1 MVGASFSK
9 SWMFVSNQPCILDL
23 ACVSTHPRGTHESF
37 VGKRDGSGFLSRR
50 TAEYPAELAASL
62 ASLCAPFLSSLGN
75 CVDFS
80 RWRSFLPSDPAWVEP
95 SCRVEDGGGI
105 NSTACWLQPAAAD
118 LLHSLRCRWSQ
129 RLFDTGLCLRIA
141 AHLQLAPQ
149 GPPLA
154 DAEIAPFLQD
164 IFEAFQVSPPEQA
177 DLLFIAPGQPL
188 RLRLLKFLLQKI
200 QDSEASLC
208 DQLES
213 GVSLGVGASLEP
225 SLHWPKRDSELVI
238 PALHLCEGAWKSA
251 ESEPD
256 IVHTLLEEELRESWI
271 TEYASLEE
279 IQNEFPQVA
288 LGRLGLVLAEGRS
301 PRLVVDSSVSGVT
314 SSSVIPNHVSNPR
327 IEDVSGCAPSFVPS
341 DPWVGASIDV
351 KKAHRRMKIAPHER
365 ALLAFS
371 FRGRYFVSNC
381 LNFGARASSWYWA
394 RLAGAIHRVTHFIIF
409 LKHFLWVYVDDWL
422 AGFRK
427 STAPLHVSLWVMLL
441 LCINLPISWSKC
453 SIGDQITWIGWRIS
467 FDSWTVELPAEKI
480 HRILDQ
486 LASVCKQMRVKVK
499 DLESIIGRLLW
510 LTGLWRLLRPLLQP
524 LYAAL
529 RDIPCT
535 IVAVSPQLWTQI
547 LDACDDSG
555 RLQRSLNHA
564 SFPEGARLTRA
575 GNTAISSLAQ
585 LKRVPFIKR
594 RLWVSIQD
602 SDHPLRCLS
611 PQSIAA
617 LHSWS
622 AILSST
628 PCVFNIKQAPLLHLV
643 AEADAFADE
652 VKQFFPSLDGSLQP
666 HICALEL
673 LAQFCLLWMASE
685 MIPRARRQL
694 TVPMRSDNSGA
705 ELASVKGMSS
715 VRILGEVLLAFLDF
729 QRRNGL
735 HVTGMTW
742 PTSLAVFEM
751 HHLLC
756 LSATECIHLYTFCFA
771 QQ

>member
-1 MVGASFSK
+1 
-9 SWMFVSNQPCILDL
+9 
-23 ACVSTHPRGTHESF
+23 ESALLHD
-37 VGKRDGSGFLSRR
+37 RTRLLLSR
-50 TAEYPAELAASL
+50 
-62 ASLCAPFLSSLGN
+62 
-75 CVDFS
+75 V
-80 RWRSFLPSDPAWVEP
+80 
-95 SCRVEDGGGI
+95 
-105 NSTACWLQPAAAD
+105 
-118 LLHSLRCRWSQ
+118 
-129 RLFDTGLCLRIA
+129 
-141 AHLQLAPQ
+141 
-149 GPPLA
+149 
-154 DAEIAPFLQD
+154 
-164 IFEAFQVSPPEQA
+164 
-177 DLLFIAPGQPL
+177 
-188 RLRLLKFLLQKI
+188 
-200 QDSEASLC
+200 
-208 DQLES
+208 
-213 GVSLGVGASLEP
+213 
-225 SLHWPKRDSELVI
+225 
-238 PALHLCEGAWKSA
+238 
-251 ESEPD
+251 
-256 IVHTLLEEELRESWI
+256 
-271 TEYASLEE
+271 
-279 IQNEFPQVA
+279 
-288 LGRLGLVLAEGRS
+288 GRS
-301 PRLVVDSSVSGVT
+301 PRLVVDSSISGVT

-341 DPWVGASIDV
+341 DPWMGASIDV
-351 KKAHRRMKIAPHER
+351 KKAHRRMKIAQHER

-394 RLAGAIHRVTHFIIF
+394 RLAGAIHRVTHYIIF

-467 FDSWTVELPAEKI
+467 FDSWTVELPDEKI

-486 LASVCKQMRVKVK
+486 LASVCKQKRVKVK

-547 LDACDDSG
+547 LDACGDSG

-611 PQSIAA
+611 PLSIAA

-628 PCVFNIKQAPLLHLV
+628 PCVCNIKQAPLLHLV

-652 VKQFFPSLDGSLQP
+652 DMCGLGGYIQWPSVKQFFPSLDGSLQP

-673 LAQFCLLWMASE
+673 LAQYCLLGMASE
-685 MIPRARRQL
+685 MVPRARHQL
-694 TVPMRSDNSGA
+694 TIPMRSDNSGA

-715 VRILGEVLLAFLDF
+715 VKILGEVLLAFLDF

-735 HVTGMTW
+735 HASVEHIPGYRND
-742 PTSLAVFEM
+742 LADELSRLRDAFSPLPECDRM
-751 HHLLC
+751 HPPLHFLLR
-756 LSATECIHLYTFCFA
+756 S
-771 QQ
+771 